1 MTQYEQE
8 YAAPQDLLAEQLTIG
23 GLLEGHKTR
32 AAILQ
37 QVTAADF
44 WREAHQLIVRAVEEL
59 AGRRDVVT
67 AQTVATQVRGSK
79 PSPGDDLVAV
89 APQYLEACLG
99 KLVLPAHA
107 IRAAG
112 TVREM
117 AQRRRL
123 QAVAAAITTEAA
135 DVGAEFQRVANT
147 AAELVMGVVKS
158 TLDGDA
164 GLRETAALRDGTL
177 AMIERAAGGSRAW
190 EPVRF
195 GVVDLDRITFPLCD
209 QRLTVVKGS
218 SGVGKT
224 QFAVNAVCTSCK
236 NLTEHGRNEWVLV
249 FSFEG
254 RGLYQ
259 SRALSWLSY
268 VDNRL
273 MREGFD
279 GATEE
284 GRKLYAALRNAEEV
298 FAGWPLMICEDVA
311 SQAGVESRIRVEAER
326 RKVGMV
332 VIDHWQQLQRRR
344 GRREIEEYDAAAQA
358 FRNLAD
364 ELACPIVV
372 LSQTTYSKDTG
383 TWSTKNSQA
392 LHEAAYLDIRI
403 VAEEEK
409 GQPKPSYSIH
419 CDKTR
424 ITPYFRPIPIEC
436 DWGTSRIIS
445 KQTPAKVDAQ
455 AEAYRSWHDN

>member
-1 MTQYEQE
+1 MDHSELPV
-8 YAAPQDLLAEQLTIG
+8 PQDLLAEQLAIG
-23 GLLEGHKTR
+23 GMLESHKTR

-44 WREAHQLIVRAVEEL
+44 WREAHQQIVKAVEAL
-59 AGRRDVVT
+59 AGRRDLVT
-67 AQTVATQVRGSK
+67 AQTVTTQVRGSK
-79 PSPGDDLVAV
+79 PTPDDELVSV
-89 APQYLEACLG
+89 TPQYLDTCLG
-99 KLVLPAHA
+99 KLVLPRDA
-107 IRAAG
+107 IRAAA

-123 QAVAAAITTEAA
+123 QAAAAAITAEAA
-135 DVGAEFQRVANT
+135 DIGTEFQRVANT

-158 TLDGDA
+158 TLDSDA
-164 GLRETAALRDGTL
+164 GLRETAALRDSTQ
-177 AMIERAAGGSRAW
+177 AMIERAASGSRAW
-190 EPVRF
+190 EPIRF
-195 GVVDLDRITFPLCD
+195 GVADLDRITFPLSD

-224 QFAVNAVCTSCK
+224 QFMVNTVCTSCA
-236 NLTEHGRNEWVLV
+236 NLIRHGREEWVLV

-254 RGLYQ
+254 KGLYQ

-279 GATEE
+279 GTTED
-284 GRKLYAALRNAEEV
+284 GRKLYAALRNAEAV

-326 RKVGMV
+326 RRIGMV
-332 VIDHWQQLQRRR
+332 VIDHWQQLQRKR

-364 ELACPIVV
+364 ELSCPIVV

-403 VAEEEK
+403 VAEQEK

-436 DWGTSRIIS
+436 DWGTSRIQS
-445 KQTPAKVDAQ
+445 KQTPAQADAQ